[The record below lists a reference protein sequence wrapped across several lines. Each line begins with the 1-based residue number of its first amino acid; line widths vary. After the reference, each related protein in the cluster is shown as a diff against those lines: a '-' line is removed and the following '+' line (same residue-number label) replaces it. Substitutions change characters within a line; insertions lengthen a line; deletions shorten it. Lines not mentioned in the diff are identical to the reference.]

1 MGGKLVPAFKKLP
14 LLKNL
19 SQSDLVQPSKN
30 LSQTHSHR
38 RVTTCKKA
46 PSTQMALFAAI
57 GDRFISKIL
66 KQVAHDYKLD
76 YEEMK
81 SRYLGAESFEK
92 QRELQVLD
100 LSEPAAPVKK
110 ARKPKA
116 PSDQVPLSKM
126 KKADL
131 VAECEKLGLD
141 PEGTIAQLKER
152 VKEARLHPSSPAPEP
167 SPSVPSV
174 PLSKMKKGDLV
185 AECERL
191 GVDKE
196 GTVSQLKERVK
207 EARLKP
213 VTRPVEDEEEE
224 EEDDQANVETEDEAE
239 EDQDSLQDRLRK
251 ILAEDLDE

>member
-1 MGGKLVPAFKKLP
+1 
-14 LLKNL
+14 
-19 SQSDLVQPSKN
+19 
-30 LSQTHSHR
+30 
-38 RVTTCKKA
+38 
-46 PSTQMALFAAI
+46 MALFAAI

-92 QRELQVLD
+92 QRELQTLD
-100 LSEPAAPVKK
+100 LSEPVAPVKK
-110 ARKPKA
+110 ARKPRAPKA

-167 SPSVPSV
+167 APEPSPSKSPVPSV

-191 GVDKE
+191 GLDKE

-213 VTRPVEDEEEE
+213 VSRPVEEEE
-224 EEDDQANVETEDEAE
+224 EEDDQANVETDDEAE
-239 EDQDSLQDRLRK
+239 EDQSSLQDRLRK